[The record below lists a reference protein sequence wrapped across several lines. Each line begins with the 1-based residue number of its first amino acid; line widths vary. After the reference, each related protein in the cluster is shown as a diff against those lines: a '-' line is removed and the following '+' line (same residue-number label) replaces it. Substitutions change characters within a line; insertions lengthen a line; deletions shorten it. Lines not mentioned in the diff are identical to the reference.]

1 MNKIVSNS
9 NGYGCKSPTVMGIV
23 NVTPDSFFS
32 GSRCD
37 SESDIIKKVE
47 VHIKGG
53 ASIIDIGACSTR
65 PGSMAI
71 SEREELDRLLPALA
85 TVRKKYPKIP
95 ISVDTF
101 RGEVAKKA
109 VQDYEVD
116 IVNDV
121 YAFDRDEKM
130 LDVVAQLN
138 VPYVLMHYGV
148 VDGDVV
154 ACVKSFFEEKL
165 RILRDKGVKNII
177 LDPGYGFG
185 KTMEQNF
192 ELLSRQGELQS
203 LHLPVLAGLSRKR
216 MVWQT
221 LESTP
226 EDALNGTT
234 VLNVIALQQGASIL
248 RVHDSREA
256 YEAIGL
262 LSLCR
267 HRQM

>member
-1 MNKIVSNS
+1 MDKIVSNS
-9 NGYGCKSPTVMGIV
+9 NGYGCKSPIVMGIV

-32 GSRCD
+32 DSRCD
-37 SESDIIKKVE
+37 SESDIIRNVE
-47 VHIKGG
+47 AHIKGG

-65 PGSMAI
+65 PGSMAV
-71 SEREELDRLLPALA
+71 SECEEFDRLLPALEA
-85 TVRKKYPKIP
+85 VRKKYPNILL
-95 ISVDTF
+95 SVDTF
-101 RGEVAKKA
+101 RGEVAKIA
-109 VQDYEVD
+109 VQEYGVD
-116 IVNDV
+116 IINDV

-148 VDGDVV
+148 VNGDVV

-256 YEAIGL
+256 YEAIRL

-267 HRQM
+267 YRQM